1 MARQGIFTGSS
12 PNDGTG
18 DSLLVGASKINQNFS
33 EIYSA
38 FGNGNNLESYV
49 NSSGISTVSQGLTG
63 SPNIT
68 VNRIVAGLTSS
79 LIPFYWEDYAD
90 LPSFSTYHG
99 AFAHVH
105 ETGKAY
111 YAHTRWIELVNTE
124 TDRTVGTGTENYNV
138 GVITATSFVGDGSQL
153 TGIGTTSGGS
163 GIALTSL
170 SVTVNAVGLSTLSYN
185 NSTGV
190 FAFTPPN
197 LTGYAT
203 TGSIVGFI
211 TAGALTG
218 YVTTGALVGY
228 ATEGY
233 VTTQIGL
240 NTFTGAAST
249 ITSGQISNWDTSY
262 NWGDHSTVGY
272 VTSLTINDLADVNA
286 GGPSTGQVLK
296 WSGTEWNAA
305 ADLTAAG
312 GSGIGL
318 TDLSVTVNSVG
329 VSTLSYNNATG
340 VFAYTPPNL
349 TGYATTSSIV
359 GFITAGALTGY
370 ATTDSIVG
378 FVTSGALTG
387 FITGVNIT
395 AGSNITVL
403 ETSEGNFIITST
415 SVAGAGT
422 TWSVNEIGI
431 HTTKN
436 VGIGTTLS
444 SSALTVEGDGRFS
457 GIVTATRFESVSA
470 GTPTIDSPNNL
481 NINAVLVAIS
491 TDVTIGDELRVAG
504 ITTIGPGGIRVAG
517 VVTATSFS
525 GSGSGLTNI
534 PAGQLTGTL
543 PAIDGSALT
552 NLPAASL
559 PANGSFTTLS
569 VSGITTS
576 ASFRTN
582 STVGDGTDVGF
593 AIKYYIT
600 ANGSSAYRFA
610 GPGVVNTTNNP
621 TFYLHRGFTY
631 IFENST
637 GGSHPFAIRYSSGG
651 TGYGSTYLSGS
662 QTGTQV
668 FTVPFDAPAT
678 LVYQCTIHSGMLGT
692 FNIVT

>member
-153 TGIGTTSGGS
+153 TGIGTNSGGS

-211 TAGALTG
+211 TSGALTG
-218 YVTTGALVGY
+218 FTTAGAL
-228 ATEGY
+228 
-233 VTTQIGL
+233 
-240 NTFTGAAST
+240 
-249 ITSGQISNWDTSY
+249 
-262 NWGDHSTVGY
+262 
-272 VTSLTINDLADVNA
+272 
-286 GGPSTGQVLK
+286 
-296 WSGTEWNAA
+296 
-305 ADLTAAG
+305 
-312 GSGIGL
+312 
-318 TDLSVTVNSVG
+318 
-329 VSTLSYNNATG
+329 
-340 VFAYTPPNL
+340 
-349 TGYATTSSIV
+349 V

-370 ATTDSIVG
+370 ATTSSIVG
-378 FVTSGALTG
+378 FITSGALTG

-415 SVAGAGT
+415 S
-422 TWSVNEIGI
+422 
-431 HTTKN
+431 
-436 VGIGTTLS
+436 
-444 SSALTVEGDGRFS
+444 
-457 GIVTATRFESVSA
+457 
-470 GTPTIDSPNNL
+470 
-481 NINAVLVAIS
+481 
-491 TDVTIGDELRVAG
+491 
-504 ITTIGPGGIRVAG
+504 
-517 VVTATSFS
+517 S
-525 GSGSGLTNI
+525 GS
-534 PAGQLTGTL
+534 
-543 PAIDGSALT
+543 
-552 NLPAASL
+552 
-559 PANGSFTTLS
+559 
-569 VSGITTS
+569 V
-576 ASFRTN
+576 
-582 STVGDGTDVGF
+582 
-593 AIKYYIT
+593 
-600 ANGSSAYRFA
+600 
-610 GPGVVNTTNNP
+610 
-621 TFYLHRGFTY
+621 
-631 IFENST
+631 
-637 GGSHPFAIRYSSGG
+637 G
-651 TGYGSTYLSGS
+651 TGSTW
-662 QTGTQV
+662 
-668 FTVPFDAPAT
+668 
-678 LVYQCTIHSGMLGT
+678 
-692 FNIVT
+692 